1 MRVVLTKRN
10 QITIPK
16 PIRDR
21 LGLSPGTLLEL
32 SEQNG
37 KILAE
42 KVPQNDPVAQARGS
56 LALDEPTDKLIDELR
71 GDA

>member
-1 MRVVLTKRN
+1 MKAVVAERG

-21 LGLSPGTLLEL
+21 LGLTPGTLLDL
-32 SEQNG
+32 REQNG

-42 KVPQNDPVAQARGS
+42 KVALDDPVAQVRGCLKLRKS
-56 LALDEPTDKLIDELR
+56 TDELLDELR
-71 GDA
+71 G